1 MASHGFLVMVRNFEY
16 DDNYYT
22 AGREKHHKLF
32 LSQESANEGVRRLT
46 IKWFRDSFGVD
57 ANRDTRMSLSDL
69 RGSYGETPGLFD
81 MDDNPDCRT
90 AFDKVFNSAEQID
103 GNVSDDD
110 IWALTKF
117 MSDDST
123 PYTVEPIEI
132 EHPLS

>member
-22 AGREKHHKLF
+22 AERAKHHRLF
-32 LSQESANEGVRRLT
+32 LSAESAQEGVRRLT

-57 ANRDTRMSLSDL
+57 ANRDTRMSLSEL

-81 MDDNPDCRT
+81 KDDDPDCQA
-90 AFDKVFNSAEQID
+90 AFDKVFNSADRIEA
-103 GNVSDDD
+103 NVSDDD
-110 IWALTKF
+110 IWALVQF
-117 MSDDST
+117 MSDDSS
-123 PYTVEPIEI
+123 PYTIETIEI